1 MYCEMKVFGF
11 AVDTLAN
18 RPVVILKDAS
28 DKNTIPLWLSSS
40 EGVLMSAEL
49 LLWEST
55 ARSGRKDL
63 MSLILAQIGIEIRSI
78 VVEGMK
84 DGIIEA
90 SVKFSR
96 DGEEMSVAVRPC
108 EAVIAALKYKMP
120 ILVAHEVLDLAS
132 GLAMTDEIAEEN
144 NARRFTDFLESLNPA
159 SLGKYPM

>member
-18 RPVVILKDAS
+18 RPVVILKDAA
-28 DKNTIPLWLSSS
+28 DDNTIPLWLSTND
-40 EGVLMSAEL
+40 GLLMSAEL

-63 MSLILAQIGIEIRSI
+63 MALILDRTGIEIRSI

-84 DGIIEA
+84 DGVIEA

-96 DGEEMSVAVRPC
+96 DEEELSVAVRPC
-108 EAVIAALKYKMP
+108 EAIIAALKYKMP
-120 ILVAHEVLDLAS
+120 ILVARGVLEQAS
-132 GLAMTDEIAEEN
+132 GLTMTGELDEEN
-144 NARRFTDFLESLNPA
+144 NARRFTDFLENLNPA